1 MNTIHFN
8 VLYQHHP
15 STVSFSQKDVG
26 KIITNLSP
34 NKFHGRNN
42 INMGTLRYVVRLFTD
57 H

>member
-34 NKFHGRNN
+34 KKFHGRNN

>member
-8 VLYQHHP
+8 VLYQHHL
-15 STVSFSQKDVG
+15 STVSFSQNDVG
-26 KIITNLSP
+26 KIIQNLSP

-42 INMGTLRYVVRLFTD
+42 INMRTLRYVVRLFTD